1 VWTAARSSRGLV
13 TFNKRFYWEIP
24 EKKNRNGAPRRKKH
38 SALVD
43 IVAEE
48 GAEWIKV
55 STITENRLLFE
66 KAKAGWEGADS
77 DSEGED
83 ESQDG
88 GKVLANGASHEF
100 EEPCVDD
107 SSDDEDDKVELLKT
121 ALDLQK
127 ASRKVRIRYKHPRIR
142 FVLPNIIEH
151 HDPAIDAILASI
163 RETGATIQC
172 GTQLSSIPD
181 TINGATSGISHPFP
195 LEHILPDPL
204 ANLTPTL
211 NIDCTI
217 LLALVSDLSHS
228 AIYPTPTLHRA
239 IRRQIALEADEKLL
253 TSSLYPVM
261 VGRELLCTAPAAKR
275 MREIVQ
281 TIGTPG
287 ERIRTELLLGE
298 GTTGEG
304 KSAAKLRAA
313 FAEQSIY
320 PVPDDWRLPI
330 KVQEGK
336 YDLENLPTV
345 AKKLEDALTEI
356 NRSVFLWGWERG
368 IVTVSSNRAVAKTV
382 EGIVDAEEGE
392 VEGPA
397 MWLCATAR
405 SLVGKEKGRRD

>member
-181 TINGATSGISHPFP
+181 TINGATNGISHPFP